1 MNIYVQ
7 GNLNIGKQIE
17 HVDTINENYYSTPQ
31 PLQNIEDIVANEIA
45 KEREIPEV
53 LDTPKARTIWQ
64 IAQEHGWVNKD
75 LQPIIPLA
83 KAGLLACMIADK
95 LSLHPK
101 WTVFEKFWNVPN
113 LRVKYN
119 TAMEA
124 ENSNGFWGEL
134 TSAFAKI

>member
-45 KEREIPEV
+45 KERDVPEV

-64 IAQEHGWVNKD
+64 IAQERGWVNKN
-75 LQPIIPLA
+75 LQPILPKA
-83 KAGLLACMIADK
+83 KAALLANMIIDK
-95 LSLHPK
+95 LGLRPK
-101 WTVFEKFWNVPN
+101 WSILEDFWQIPN
-113 LRVKYN
+113 LRIKYDK
-119 TAMEA
+119 AMESA
-124 ENSNGFWGEL
+124 NANDFLGEI
-134 TSAFAKI
+134 TAAYKSI